1 MTITIYT
8 NYLIMTYNIVF
19 TGTKEELAHAL
30 DEGPVLVST
39 TDGTQVLI
47 NALLTPYFFK
57 IGGCSKGGGI
67 NGRRSS

>member
-30 DEGPVLVST
+30 DEEPVLVST

-47 NALLTPYFFK
+47 NALLTPIIEIK
-57 IGGCSKGGGI
+57 DTPLS
-67 NGRRSS
+67 